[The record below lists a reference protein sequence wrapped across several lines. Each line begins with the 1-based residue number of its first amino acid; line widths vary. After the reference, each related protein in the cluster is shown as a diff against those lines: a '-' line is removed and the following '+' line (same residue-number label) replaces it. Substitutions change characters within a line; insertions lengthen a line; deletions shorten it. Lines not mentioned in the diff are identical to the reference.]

1 MTVEV
6 VEGENNRN
14 VMAVEGGGGGGGG
27 GEGYREGRKKGV
39 MAVGVV
45 VVMYPARIMQ

>member
-14 VMAVEGGGGGGGG
+14 VMAVEGGGGER
-27 GEGYREGRKKGV
+27 EGYREGNNKGV

>member
-27 GEGYREGRKKGV
+27 EGYREGNNKGV

-45 VVMYPARIMQ
+45 VVMYPARIME

>member
-14 VMAVEGGGGGGGG
+14 VMAVGEGENNRNVMAGGG
-27 GEGYREGRKKGV
+27 K
-39 MAVGVV
+39 
-45 VVMYPARIMQ
+45 Q

>member
-14 VMAVEGGGGGGGG
+14 VMAVEGGGER
-27 GEGYREGRKKGV
+27 EGYREGNNKGV

>member
-1 MTVEV
+1 MTVDV

-14 VMAVEGGGGGGGG
+14 VMAVEGGGGGGG
-27 GEGYREGRKKGV
+27 EGYREGNNKGV
-39 MAVGVV
+39 MGVGGG

>member
-14 VMAVEGGGGGGGG
+14 VMDGSGG
-27 GEGYREGRKKGV
+27 GENNRSV
-39 MAVGVV
+39 MAVEVV

>member
-14 VMAVEGGGGGGGG
+14 VMAVEGGGGGG
-27 GEGYREGRKKGV
+27 EEYREGNNKGV

>member
-14 VMAVEGGGGGGGG
+14 VMAVEGGGGGARDT
-27 GEGYREGRKKGV
+27 ERETIKV
-39 MAVGVV
+39 
-45 VVMYPARIMQ
+45 